1 MNKSDV
7 SYSIF
12 TVFITGLLKTA
23 SNILYHVTLEQ
34 FFFLP
39 NLYITNYQPN
49 AKIFTCKQLQIKT
62 NFSNPSH
69 FTLA

>member
-1 MNKSDV
+1 MYHILS
-7 SYSIF
+7 SLYYW
-12 TVFITGLLKTA
+12 TLKTA

-49 AKIFTCKQLQIKT
+49 AKIFTCKQLKIKT